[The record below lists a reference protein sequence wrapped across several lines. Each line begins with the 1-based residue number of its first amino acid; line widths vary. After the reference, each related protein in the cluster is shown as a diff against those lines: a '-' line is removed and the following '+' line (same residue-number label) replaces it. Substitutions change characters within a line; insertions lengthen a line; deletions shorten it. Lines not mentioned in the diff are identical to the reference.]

1 MEPMT
6 LTTPAE
12 RRRLESL
19 NRPALEAHQLA
30 RLNALLAQI
39 LPANR
44 FYATQLAGVKPP
56 LGSLS
61 ELEALPYTSKEQLLG
76 TPDDA
81 GLAANRTFPPERYV
95 RFHQTS
101 GTRGRPLA
109 VLDTA
114 EDWRWW
120 IDCWQYVFDAARVTT
135 DDAILMAFSFGPFVG
150 FWSAYDAAAAR
161 GCLVVPGGGLS
172 SLARLELMRTSR
184 ATVLCCTPSYA
195 LHLAEVGAGRQIDVG
210 KLGVR
215 VLIVSGEPGG
225 SIAATRW
232 RISAAWQARVLDHG
246 GATEVGPW
254 GFGDVAEL
262 GLHVNESEFIAEFRA
277 VDTGRPAREGEL
289 AELVLTTLGRVGS
302 PVVRYRTGDLVRPIW
317 NHGQA
322 CRFVLLAGGVLGRTD
337 DMLTV
342 RGVNVFPSAIEQI
355 VRGFPEV
362 VEYRLTLSKEQE
374 MDQLLL
380 EIEDHLNQPG
390 RVADELRIRLSL
402 KVEVRAVPPNTLPR
416 FEGKGR
422 RVVERRG

>member
-6 LTTPAE
+6 LTSPAE

-19 NRPALEAHQLA
+19 DRTGLEAHQLA

-44 FYATQLAGVKPP
+44 FYATQLAGLKPP
-56 LGSLS
+56 LRSLA

-81 GLAANRTFPPERYV
+81 GLAANRTYPPERYV

-120 IDCWQYVFDAARVTT
+120 IDGWQYVFDAADVTS
-135 DDAILMAFSFGPFVG
+135 DDAVFMAFSFGPFIG

-172 SLARLELMRTSR
+172 SLARLELLRTSR
-184 ATVLCCTPSYA
+184 ATVVCCTPSYA
-195 LHLAEVGAGRQIDVG
+195 LHLAEVGVGRQIDVG
-210 KLGVR
+210 KFGVR
-215 VLIVSGEPGG
+215 VLIVSGELGG
-225 SIAATRW
+225 SIAATRS
-232 RISAAWQARVLDHG
+232 RIAAAWHARVLDHG

-254 GFGDVAEL
+254 GFGDAAER
-262 GLHVNESEFIAEFRA
+262 GLHINESEFIAEFRA

-289 AELVLTTLGRVGS
+289 AELVLTTLGRAGS
-302 PVVRYRTGDLVRPIW
+302 PVIRYRTGDLVRPVW
-317 NHGQA
+317 NHAQA
-322 CRFVLLAGGVLGRTD
+322 RQFVLLEGGVLGRCD

-380 EIEDHLNQPG
+380 EIEDHLNQPD
-390 RVADELRIRLSL
+390 RVAEELRIRLGL
-402 KVEVRAVPPNTLPR
+402 KVEVRTVPPNTLPR
-416 FEGKGR
+416 FESKGR
-422 RVVERRG
+422 RVVDQRS

>member
-1 MEPMT
+1 MQAMT
-6 LTTPAE
+6 LTSPAE

-19 NRPALEAHQLA
+19 DRSALEAHQLA
-30 RLNALLAQI
+30 RLNALLTQI

-44 FYATQLAGVKPP
+44 FYATQLAGLKPP
-56 LGSLS
+56 LRSFA

-81 GLAANRTFPPERYV
+81 GLAANRTYPPERYV

-114 EDWRWW
+114 EDWKWW
-120 IDCWQYVFDAARVTT
+120 IDCWQYVFDAAGVTS
-135 DDAILMAFSFGPFVG
+135 DDAVLMAFSFGPFVG

-172 SLARLELMRTSR
+172 SLARLELIRTSR
-184 ATVLCCTPSYA
+184 ATVVCCTPSYA

-225 SIAATRW
+225 SIAATRS
-232 RISAAWQARVLDHG
+232 RIAAAWQARVLDHG

-254 GFGDVAEL
+254 GFGDAAER

-277 VDTGRPAREGEL
+277 VDSGRPAREGEL
-289 AELVLTTLGRVGS
+289 AELVLTTLGRSGS
-302 PVVRYRTGDLVRPIW
+302 PVIRYRTGDLVRPVW

-322 CRFVLLAGGVLGRTD
+322 RRFVLLEGGMLGRCD

-390 RVADELRIRLSL
+390 RVAEELRIRLGL
-402 KVEVRAVPPNTLPR
+402 KVEVRTVPPNTLPR
-416 FEGKGR
+416 FESKGR
-422 RVVERRG
+422 RVIDQRS